1 VSNIWETRSRLF
13 LEELEKLVEWLSG
26 DAPKVPAT
34 LEEQTV
40 RLLTMAVVLLRQHQ
54 VNKRGQCQH
63 CGWTR
68 WQWRFWRRRR
78 RCTVHQA
85 LDFSVGQ
92 SLDVVWWRLLEAVGR
107 QWSLAEVR
115 AWIAGR
121 TVDASTTVSA
131 EIAQDNDKDEPAI
144 VMETLPIETTL
155 TGGGSGG
162 GVGSVGRCRRSGS

>member
-1 VSNIWETRSRLF
+1 MSNIWETRSRLF
-13 LEELEKLVEWLSG
+13 LEELEKLAEWLIS
-26 DAPKVPAT
+26 DAPKAPAT

-40 RLLTMAVVLLRQHQ
+40 RLLTVAVVLLRQHQ
-54 VNKRGQCQH
+54 VNKRGQCQY

-68 WQWRFWRRRR
+68 WQWRFWRRPR

-92 SLDVVWWRLLEAVGR
+92 SLDVVWWRVFESVE
-107 QWSLAEVR
+107 QKWSLAEVR

-121 TVDASTTVSA
+121 TTEASTTVSA
-131 EIAQDNDKDEPAI
+131 EIAQDNDKDEPVI

-155 TGGGSGG
+155 TDGGGGG
-162 GVGSVGRCRRSGS
+162 EAGSVGRCKRSGS